1 MEEEVEKHKLTRDS
15 LEFELQALK
24 ERMLT
29 VENFT
34 EIMGSDNSD
43 VDQQP
48 EDQLSR
54 SDVMLAFLLQMSLVP
69 FYIFIGVKE
78 MNLLQAIA

>member
-34 EIMGSDNSD
+34 EVMGSDNLD
-43 VDQQP
+43 VEQQP

-54 SDVMLAFLLQMSLVP
+54 LELMLAFLVQMSWFP
-69 FYIFIGVKE
+69 FIV
-78 MNLLQAIA
+78 LLESKK

>member
-34 EIMGSDNSD
+34 EVMGSDNSD
-43 VDQQP
+43 VEQQP

-54 SDVMLAFLLQMSLVP
+54 SELMLAFLVQMSWFPL
-69 FYIFIGVKE
+69 I
-78 MNLLQAIA
+78 LLLESNK

>member
-34 EIMGSDNSD
+34 EVMGSDNSD
-43 VDQQP
+43 VEQQP

-54 SDVMLAFLLQMSLVP
+54 SELMLAFLVQMSWFP
-69 FYIFIGVKE
+69 FI
-78 MNLLQAIA
+78 LLLESKK

>member
-1 MEEEVEKHKLTRDS
+1 MEEDVEKHKLTRDS

-43 VDQQP
+43 VEQQP

-54 SDVMLAFLLQMSLVP
+54 LELMLAFLVQISW
-69 FYIFIGVKE
+69 F
-78 MNLLQAIA
+78 LLRV

>member
-34 EIMGSDNSD
+34 EVMGSDNSD
-43 VDQQP
+43 VEQQP

-54 SDVMLAFLLQMSLVP
+54 SELMLAFLVQMSWFPL
-69 FYIFIGVKE
+69 I
-78 MNLLQAIA
+78 LLLESKK

>member
-34 EIMGSDNSD
+34 EVMGSNNSD
-43 VDQQP
+43 VEQQP

-54 SDVMLAFLLQMSLVP
+54 SELMLAFLVQMSWFP
-69 FYIFIGVKE
+69 FI
-78 MNLLQAIA
+78 LLLESKK